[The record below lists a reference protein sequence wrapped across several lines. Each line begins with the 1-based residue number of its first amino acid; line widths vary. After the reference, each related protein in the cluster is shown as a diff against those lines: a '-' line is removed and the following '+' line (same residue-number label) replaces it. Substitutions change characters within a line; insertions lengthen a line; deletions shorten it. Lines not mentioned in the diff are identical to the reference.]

1 MPSSPLQVH
10 RDFPDNRASKAR
22 LAILT
27 GIVRTT
33 PDGYRGDEARFR
45 IGAIYWRQ
53 RNLHEALHW
62 WRQMTTDQPDPRV
75 PGASL
80 LAASLRQSPQPNVL
94 EIERILRNEHGRW
107 VDFSFERLARFGY
120 RFDSF

>member
-1 MPSSPLQVH
+1 LIVRIRWYYQQELNRRGLMSEKSID
-10 RDFPDNRASKAR
+10 DFYDKAR

-33 PDGYRGDEARFR
+33 PEGYRVDEARFR

-53 RNLHEALHW
+53 RNLHEALYW
-62 WRQMTTDQPDPRV
+62 WRQMTIDPADTRV

-80 LAASLRQSPQPNVL
+80 LAASLRKSREPNIM
-94 EIERILRNEHGRW
+94 EI
-107 VDFSFERLARFGY
+107 
-120 RFDSF
+120 